1 MEQLIKNISNYLVEE
16 YLNIRKEENFMS
28 YMEDDITDIL
38 MDILENV
45 VKIKN
50 LNGYCEEGISDGKYD
65 VMIFNGNKEAYFE
78 LRAWDSVN
86 YFSESIVCCLKELKV
101 I

>member
-50 LNGYCEEGISDGKYD
+50 LNGYCEQGISDVKYD
-65 VMIFNGNKEAYFE
+65 VMIFNGNK
-78 LRAWDSVN
+78 
-86 YFSESIVCCLKELKV
+86 
-101 I
+101 